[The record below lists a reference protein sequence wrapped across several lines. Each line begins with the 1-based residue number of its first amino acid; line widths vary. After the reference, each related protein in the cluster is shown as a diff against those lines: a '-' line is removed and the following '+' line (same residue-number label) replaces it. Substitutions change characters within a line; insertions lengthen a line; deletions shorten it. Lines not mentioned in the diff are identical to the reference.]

1 LESNKNS
8 KGEEQMVIF
17 IVIWLI
23 AGLASWM
30 FGMVYGFAKH
40 NLKMTSEDREMLL
53 TVTLGGL
60 ISVYLAIRE

>member
-1 LESNKNS
+1 
-8 KGEEQMVIF
+8 MIIF

-30 FGMVYGFAKH
+30 FGMVYGFAKY
-40 NLKMTSEDREMLL
+40 NLKMASEDREMIL